1 MQRLNQSTNENESKE
16 PKMENPWDTVT
27 DEARYAKID
36 KESLNN
42 LTNELSGDKA
52 LHLELYP
59 EPFIGDPSSARLIF
73 MATNPGYREPK
84 IENEESGDIAAFE
97 DPETKAAIRASLSG
111 ESRRMYWVDLPSKI
125 KVKVPLP
132 DGSIEE
138 RTMFSSPRAWYFAE
152 KDSRG
157 KRIGKGAFDRLLSL
171 ISYKGDSIAEARH
184 RFEHS
189 SKASSSCEPL
199 STAYTGK
206 LIGFLEREDLLDYD
220 RGKEIFATR
229 VAVVDFFPYHS
240 ETAGD
245 AIKKMDA
252 VPSQK
257 YAQQLMEEGL
267 EAGAYAFVSRAYK
280 RCAENDPLLRK
291 LLRKHRDRILSTSD
305 GQNVAMTPSNMCLI
319 PELYD
324 EEDPKKPRSA
334 KELYWE
340 MVEHLFAP

>member
-1 MQRLNQSTNENESKE
+1 
-16 PKMENPWDTVT
+16 MENPWVTVT

-42 LTNELSGDKA
+42 LTNELSGDEA

-59 EPFIGDPSSARLIF
+59 EPFIGDPSSARFIF
-73 MATNPGYREPK
+73 MATNPGYSELN
-84 IENEESGDIAAFE
+84 IEKEKSGDIAAFE

-138 RTMFSSPRAWYFAE
+138 RTMISSPRAWYFKE
-152 KDSRG
+152 KNSRG
-157 KRIGKGAFDRLLSL
+157 NSIGLGRFGRLLSL
-171 ISYKGDSIAEARH
+171 ISYKGDSITEARH

-189 SKASSSCEPL
+189 SKARSSCEPL
-199 STAYTGK
+199 STDYTVK
-206 LIGFLEREDLLDYD
+206 LIKFLKQEDLLDYD

-229 VAVVDFFPYHS
+229 VAVVDHFPYHS
-240 ETAGD
+240 KEASD
-245 AIKKMDA
+245 EIKKMDA

-257 YAQQLMEEGL
+257 YARQLMKEGL

-280 RCAENDPLLRK
+280 LATKDDPLLRK
-291 LLRKHRDRILSTSD
+291 LLRKHRDRILSTSN
-305 GQNVAMTPSNMCLI
+305 GRKVTMTPSNMCLI